1 MRIQVQT
8 LTGIRANF
16 EVEQSTTISELNNL
30 VEGVFSVPSDEQ
42 KLLFNGKLLESG
54 SVGDYQIN
62 ADAAIYMLVAI
73 EGGKGKKKKKKTKK
87 PKKPHKKKKV
97 KLAILNYFKVDDG
110 KVVRL
115 RQRSPAGTFMAE
127 HQDRY
132 YCGRTH
138 ITYKKKE
145 DSKKVEKT
153 EKADKGAAKE
163 VKEVAP
169 AKGKG
174 KGKN

>member
-8 LTGIRANF
+8 LTGVNAKI
-16 EVEQSTTISELNNL
+16 EVEQSTSISELHDL
-30 VEGVFSVPSDEQ
+30 VEGAFSVPSDMQ

-54 SVGDYQIN
+54 IVGDYQMTEE
-62 ADAAIYMLVAI
+62 AAVYMLVAM

-115 RQRSPAGTFMAE
+115 RQRSPTGTFMAE

-132 YCGRTH
+132 YCGRSH

-145 DSKKVEKT
+145 DKKP
-153 EKADKGAAKE
+153 EKATKE
-163 VKEVAP
+163 VKEAP
-169 AKGKG
+169 AKKGGK
-174 KGKN
+174 K

>member
-8 LTGIRANF
+8 LTGVNARI
-16 EVEQSTTISELNNL
+16 EVQQSTSILELQDL
-30 VEGVFSVPSDEQ
+30 VEEVMSVPSDMQ
-42 KLLFNGKLLESG
+42 KLIFNGKLLENG
-54 SVGDYQIN
+54 FVGDYQITEE
-62 ADAAIYMLVAI
+62 AAIYMLVALD
-73 EGGKGKKKKKKTKK
+73 GGKGKKKKKKTKK

-115 RQRSPAGTFMAE
+115 RQRSPTGTFMAE

-132 YCGRTH
+132 YCGRSH

-145 DSKKVEKT
+145 DKKPE
-153 EKADKGAAKE
+153 KGAKD
-163 VKEVAP
+163 VKEAP
-169 AKGKG
+169 AKKG
-174 KGKN
+174 TKK

>member
-1 MRIQVQT
+1 
-8 LTGIRANF
+8 
-16 EVEQSTTISELNNL
+16 
-30 VEGVFSVPSDEQ
+30 
-42 KLLFNGKLLESG
+42 LFNGKLLEDG
-54 SVGDYQIN
+54 NVGDYQIN
-62 ADAAIYMLVAI
+62 AEAAIYMLVAM

-97 KLAILNYFKVDDG
+97 KLAILNYFKVDGD

-132 YCGRTH
+132 YCGRSH

-145 DSKKVEKT
+145 EKQAVKA
-153 EKADKGAAKE
+153 EKPADKGAAKADA
-163 VKEVAP
+163 KEAP

-174 KGKN
+174 KK